1 MYKIHPPCKRSARG
15 ADGAVGRLQRR
26 SAHVAQTTHNSI
38 FERTTYTSA
47 ARSPTHY
54 DEPRVGVGVNTMRGM
69 GGDGGG
75 GSGSGGEGGGG
86 LGEGGDGLSGKGGS
100 GGGGD
105 GGGGLGSDG
114 GGGGLVPPDMTPL
127 HTRRPE
133 TEWHQFCRHCTAWK
147 PDSTG
152 PPPPNPCTLTCK
164 CQQSRWI
171 QCSANEARQGEAER
185 LHGQTCAHT
194 LPYSQADSGIVLSAL
209 TKLQQSPS
217 LRQPVS

>member
-1 MYKIHPPCKRSARG
+1 MSKIHPPCKRSARG

-86 LGEGGDGLSGKGGS
+86 LGEGGD
-100 GGGGD
+100 
-105 GGGGLGSDG
+105 
-114 GGGGLVPPDMTPL
+114 GLVPPDMTPL